1 MPRRYRAYRPSRLEI
16 RTKGLSSA
24 QVVRATRAWDAAGY
38 TRFLA
43 FPGESFYPFSGKQM
57 SKFLKAFVRDERG
70 VSAMEYAIL
79 AGIVVVALG
88 AVGSTFSGSMT
99 GLFSALFTKITNAS
113 NPSS

>member
-1 MPRRYRAYRPSRLEI
+1 MGTGCGWLHPVPGIPGRVL
-16 RTKGLSSA
+16 LS
-24 QVVRATRAWDAAGY
+24 V
-38 TRFLA
+38 F
-43 FPGESFYPFSGKQM
+43 GEKM

>member
-38 TRFLA
+38 TPFLA

-79 AGIVVVALG
+79 AGIVVVALTL
-88 AVGSTFSGSMT
+88 VGSSFST
-99 GLFSALFTKITNAS
+99 NLQAVFNNLTTKVQAAAG
-113 NPSS
+113 

>member
-79 AGIVVVALG
+79 AGIIVVALT
-88 AVGSTFSGSMT
+88 AVSASFTTGVGTMFSN
-99 GLFSALFTKITNAS
+99 LFTKITNAAG
-113 NPSS
+113 